1 MLANLEIH
9 ATIPARDLA
18 RAKQFYAEKLG
29 LTPVSET
36 PGGLFYRCR
45 DSGFVLYP
53 GQGGTAPHTLAGWTV
68 DDIEAEVAELRARGV
83 VFEEYDL
90 PGLKTV
96 DGIATTGPN
105 RAAWLKDS
113 EGNILGLVQLE
124 IPAPR

>member
-29 LTPVSET
+29 LTPASET
-36 PGGLFYRCR
+36 PGGLIYRCR
-45 DSGFVLYP
+45 DSWFLLYP
-53 GQGGTAPHTLAGWTV
+53 GQGGTAPHTLAGWAV
-68 DDIEAEVAELRARGV
+68 DDIDAEVAELKARGV
-83 VFEEYDL
+83 VFEDYDL

-113 EGNILGLVQLE
+113 EGNILGLVQLG
-124 IPAPR
+124 IPVPS